1 MTGPDEGVRA
11 NPLSDDQVMSF
22 PRQRAVT
29 RGFRLGAP
37 RSVRIAR
44 RPNGQA
50 RVFFIRSRDG
60 RTATGDLWVADQGD
74 GWQERLLVDGASR
87 GADGEVPAAERA
99 RRERL
104 REVTAGITTYS
115 LDRTGATAAFA
126 VDGTP
131 YVVNVDEESVRTDTG
146 LPAIT
151 KFRSEC
157 TFDSP
162 LNISIVEDNKGRIA
176 PEFKR
181 DFFHSGCRLF
191 GKADTSLRRP
201 GKRKG
206 PHCRAFTNGGTNLK

>member
-87 GADGEVPAAERA
+87 GADGEVP
-99 RRERL
+99 
-104 REVTAGITTYS
+104 
-115 LDRTGATAAFA
+115 
-126 VDGTP
+126 
-131 YVVNVDEESVRTDTG
+131 
-146 LPAIT
+146 
-151 KFRSEC
+151 
-157 TFDSP
+157 
-162 LNISIVEDNKGRIA
+162 
-176 PEFKR
+176 
-181 DFFHSGCRLF
+181 
-191 GKADTSLRRP
+191 
-201 GKRKG
+201 
-206 PHCRAFTNGGTNLK
+206 